1 MVSSGPPITQ
11 RAEMA
16 AKATRKTAVA
26 ALTGRLRG
34 VQAAVTAES
43 APPTSGSRIWR
54 GSAEGRGGDMAGAG
68 LHAAPALP
76 HGANPAT
83 PLRRVAI
90 RNSDDML
97 RRRCLFG
104 CLRTTYLRIPKSH
117 KFAAFKSM
125 AAA

>member
-1 MVSSGPPITQ
+1 
-11 RAEMA
+11 MA

-34 VQAAVTAES
+34 GQAAVTAES

-97 RRRCLFG
+97 VGAVFLVV
-104 CLRTTYLRIPKSH
+104 
-117 KFAAFKSM
+117 
-125 AAA
+125 